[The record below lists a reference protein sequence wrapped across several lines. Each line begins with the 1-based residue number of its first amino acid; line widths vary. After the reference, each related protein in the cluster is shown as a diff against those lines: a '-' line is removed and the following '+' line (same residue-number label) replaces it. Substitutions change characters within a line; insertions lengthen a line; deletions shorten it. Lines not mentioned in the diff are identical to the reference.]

1 MRQALAARTGLD
13 GRHAFLQATRFCD
26 VSDPEIVCL
35 AESLRRFEQWLA
47 RTHPA
52 CYLAYLTLPT
62 EPSGRRTAQ
71 LPPRPKYS
79 SWVAMQTS

>member
-35 AESLRRFEQWLA
+35 TTAGGAS
-47 RTHPA
+47 T
-52 CYLAYLTLPT
+52 
-62 EPSGRRTAQ
+62 SGWHERI
-71 LPPRPKYS
+71 RPVI
-79 SWVAMQTS
+79 WHT